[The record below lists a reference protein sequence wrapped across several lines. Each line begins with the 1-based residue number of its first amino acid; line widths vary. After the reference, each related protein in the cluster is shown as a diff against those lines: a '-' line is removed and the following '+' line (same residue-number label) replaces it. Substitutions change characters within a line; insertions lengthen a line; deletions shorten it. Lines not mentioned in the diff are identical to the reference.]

1 MQDLILTEEFT
12 ELEFAGP
19 ENDGLEFGRLENDRL
34 ENRLQVV
41 KWHGTWLR
49 RVHKELTVVKDD
61 SE

>member
-41 KWHGTWLR
+41 K
-49 RVHKELTVVKDD
+49 
-61 SE
+61 